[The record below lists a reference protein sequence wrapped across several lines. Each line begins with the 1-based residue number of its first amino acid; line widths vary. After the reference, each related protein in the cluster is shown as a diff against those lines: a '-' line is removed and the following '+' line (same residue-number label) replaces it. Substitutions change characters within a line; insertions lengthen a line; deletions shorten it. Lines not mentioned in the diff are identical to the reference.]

1 MKRFILNCST
11 FLFSLILALPA
22 VAAEKNGPLAGTIV
36 SRDVSKNQL
45 TVAHGTVPGVM
56 GAMTMPY
63 EVRDAKVTKLP
74 EDGAKIT
81 AMLHEADGAYW
92 LTNVSAATEPGT
104 AKHAMNDMPPASAPE
119 HEHAGMDHP
128 AAAPQKHD
136 HAAMQHPAA
145 GAQRGG
151 HDMTGMGSMQM
162 QSDATSELLMRQ
174 ASGTGMNPAAAPMH
188 MTMTQQGDWMLMLH
202 GLAFINQ
209 VVQSGPR
216 GDDKLFSTNWI
227 MGMADRPLGGGHL
240 MLRSMLSLEPLT
252 VGKKYPELF
261 QTGETIGGRPI
272 IDAQH
277 PHDFFME
284 LAAEYA
290 HPLTGNTIG
299 YIYAAPFGD
308 PSLGPVAYP
317 HRASASEIPQAAL
330 SHHVQDS
337 THIAGSVLTIGAQ
350 SGMFGYA
357 FSGFHGREPDEK
369 RWDIDTGKIDSW
381 AARVTFDPSP
391 NWTAQISTGHL
402 KHPEAAEPGDVQRTT
417 ASVAYSKATTIGQL
431 DTSLVFG
438 HNNKS
443 AGHDGSSWLAE
454 SVLQF
459 GGRNYVTARAEA
471 VDKDELFAEQNVLPD
486 IEHGLFRVKALTL
499 GYSRDLLTTSDITGA
514 LGGNVTIYSLPD
526 AIKPFYGSSPHSVY
540 FFIRL
545 RGRSASAHGAH
556 SM

>member
-1 MKRFILNCST
+1 MKRFLINCST
-11 FLFSLILALPA
+11 FLFLIVALPA
-22 VAAEKNGPLAGTIV
+22 VAAEKTGPLAGTIV
-36 SRDVSKNQL
+36 SRDASKNQL
-45 TVAHGTVPGVM
+45 IVAHGAVPGVM

-63 EVRDAKVTKLP
+63 EVRDAKVTTLP
-74 EDGAKIT
+74 QDGAKIT
-81 AMLHEADGAYW
+81 AMLHESDGAYW
-92 LTNVSAATEPGT
+92 LTNVSAAAEPGP
-104 AKHAMNDMPPASAPE
+104 AKQTMSDMPPGSAME
-119 HEHAGMDHP
+119 REHAGVGHP
-128 AAAPQKHD
+128 AAAPQNHEHD
-136 HAAMQHPAA
+136 AMQHPAA
-145 GAQRGG
+145 GG
-151 HDMTGMGSMQM
+151 HDMSDMGGMQM

-174 ASGTGMNPAAAPMH
+174 ASGTSMNPAAAPTH
-188 MTMTQQGDWMLMLH
+188 MAMTQHGDWMLMLH
-202 GLAFINQ
+202 GLAFVSQ

-337 THIAGSVLTIGAQ
+337 THIAGSVITIGAQ

-369 RWDIDTGKIDSW
+369 RWNIDTGKIDSW
-381 AARVTFDPSP
+381 ATRITFDPSP
-391 NWTAQISTGHL
+391 NWSAQISTGHL

-417 ASVAYSKATTIGQL
+417 ASVAYSNATSVGQW
-431 DTSLVFG
+431 DTSLIFG

-443 AGHDGSSWLAE
+443 EGHDGSSWLAE

-459 GGRNYVTARAEA
+459 GGRNYITGRAEA
-471 VDKDELFAEQNVLPD
+471 VDKDELFAEQNVPPA

-499 GYSRDLLTTSDITGA
+499 GYSRDLLTTSEVTGA
-514 LGGNVTIYSLPD
+514 LGGNVTLYSLPG

-540 FFIRL
+540 FFVRL
-545 RGRSASAHGAH
+545 RGGSAGAHGAH